1 MEKLENTDRLHLLK
15 KELLQKGLLTCLIVI
30 FLILSSFPV
39 FAQFEEPEFEKV
51 TEDRREWFMER
62 FEDVSWSGRG
72 LYNETKLDDVQ
83 TDEIRAR
90 LQTAFGDPTK
100 KLEDLIDQEEFRPGQ
115 AIQFEYWFTVDDS
128 IPMMVLDV
136 DGPFTNGLVFGGAS
150 RYIDL
155 MPQIKRAFARK
166 LMTLDSLDS
175 YQDYFYSP
183 EREQWFKVVHKDG
196 KYETTKIDSPDGMTI
211 DFGY

>member
-1 MEKLENTDRLHLLK
+1 MSKAKFKRNISLR
-15 KELLQKGLLTCLIVI
+15 KGLLT
-30 FLILSSFPV
+30 FLLALFIILGSQSA
-39 FAQFEEPEFEKV
+39 FAQFQEPEFEKV

-62 FEDVSWSGRG
+62 FKDVKWTGRG
-72 LYNETKLDDVQ
+72 LYNETALDDVQ
-83 TDEIRAR
+83 TNEIRAR

-100 KLEDLIDQEEFRPGQ
+100 TLEDLINTEGFRPGQ

-136 DGPFTNGLVFGGAS
+136 DGPFTSGLVFGGAS

-155 MPQIKRAFARK
+155 MPQIKRAFAQK
-166 LMTLDSLDS
+166 LMELNSLDN

-183 EREQWFKVVHKDG
+183 EREQWFNVLHKNG
-196 KYETTKIDSPDGMTI
+196 KYKTVKIESPEGMTI
-211 DFGY
+211 DFDY

>member
-1 MEKLENTDRLHLLK
+1 MNISNTAVRLPFSQKGFLK
-15 KELLQKGLLTCLIVI
+15 QGLLTCLAVL
-30 FLILSSFPV
+30 FLTLSTVPV

-62 FEDVSWSGRG
+62 FKDVSWSGRG
-72 LYNETKLDDVQ
+72 LYNETKLEDVQ
-83 TDEIRAR
+83 TNEIRAR

-100 KLEDLIDQEEFRPGQ
+100 TLEDLIDQEGFRPGQ

-155 MPQIKRAFARK
+155 MPQIKRAFSRK
-166 LMTLDSLDS
+166 LMALDSLES

-183 EREQWFKVVHKDG
+183 EREQWFNVVYKDG
-196 KYETTKIDSPDGMTI
+196 KYRTTKIDSPDGMTI